1 MELSKREY
9 DGKRTCRE
17 GSDALTIHA
26 IGEIHE
32 LTMAFTATAILQLVE
47 QGMIT
52 LNQRAAD
59 ILHEFDDP
67 YFRTITIFH
76 LLTHTSGLIPNPN
89 VFAEAYPF
97 PHIEWQ
103 TTFKGHWLQGIL
115 SFPLVNKP
123 GEQHAI
129 SNAGYA
135 VLGLI
140 IEKVTNKRFEVVIP
154 GEYP

>member
-1 MELSKREY
+1 MEMNVDLNRGIIEANPVRSELDRDRLAFLDRFFNERVEDKRLQGVSYLISKGGVVQARNAI
-9 DGKRTCRE
+9 GKRTCRE

-52 LNQRAAD
+52 LNQPAAD
-59 ILHEFDDP
+59 ILHELDDP

-97 PHIEWQ
+97 RI
-103 TTFKGHWLQGIL
+103 
-115 SFPLVNKP
+115 
-123 GEQHAI
+123 
-129 SNAGYA
+129 
-135 VLGLI
+135 
-140 IEKVTNKRFEVVIP
+140 
-154 GEYP
+154 